1 MESRRPLFTTDAEF
15 ADDVFSLSTVID
27 GLVEERVGLDGLVTA
42 VVERLRRSVRV
53 NAFGRVVHFLPTEP
67 PTKGLGEPHAG
78 RLASSN
84 ITVAIDPPLPER
96 AGKLVTQRLVH
107 ATRMLLHQDPAPS
120 TDDGEKLRWLLSAV
134 VTAEERHAIREAL
147 GLRGEEPVTVLAV
160 AGVGEDC
167 AAAERLATRTSP
179 EPVLV
184 TRVGELLAVVVRGV
198 PNTEIDVPAGMSVG
212 IGETVSAQSL
222 HTSWAS
228 ALTALRFSMPS
239 RRDRGPYRLFDAV
252 IVDIANVGVL
262 RVLAESVA
270 ASDVTALAD
279 VQGIT
284 QLAENGPED
293 SLAVMEAV
301 AATDSIRQAAQLV
314 HLHHNTVAHRVR
326 DAENVLGFS
335 LTVPYGRTRLMV
347 GLILYRVAVGNL

>member
-1 MESRRPLFTTDAEF
+1 MESVRPLFATDAEF

-27 GLVEERVGLDGLVTA
+27 GLVEERAGLEGLVA
-42 VVERLRRSVRV
+42 GVVDRLRRSVRV

-67 PTKGLGEPHAG
+67 PSKGLGDPQGG

-84 ITVAIDPPLPER
+84 ITVSIDPPLPER
-96 AGKLVTQRLVH
+96 ANKLVTQRLVH
-107 ATRMLLHQDPAPS
+107 ATRMLLHEEPVPS
-120 TDDGEKLRWLLSAV
+120 HDDAEKLRWLLSAV
-134 VTAEERHAIREAL
+134 VTAEERHRIRTDL
-147 GLRGEEPVTVLAV
+147 GLREGESVTVLAV
-160 AGVGEDC
+160 AGAGEDWAAGEAL
-167 AAAERLATRTSP
+167 AAATSRER
-179 EPVLV
+179 VLL

-198 PNTEIDVPAGMSVG
+198 PDKDVDVPAGMSVG
-212 IGETVSAQSL
+212 IGETVPAQSL
-222 HTSWAS
+222 DTSWRS

-239 RRDRGPYRLFDAV
+239 RRDTGPYRLFDAV

-262 RVLAESVA
+262 RVLAEVVA
-270 ASDVTALAD
+270 ASDVAALAD
-279 VQGIT
+279 LQGIRC
-284 QLAENGPED
+284 LAEQGPED

-314 HLHHNTVAHRVR
+314 HLHHNTVASRVR
-326 DAENVLGFS
+326 EAETVLGYS